1 MNIKFSIIFFI
12 IQKNKIS
19 NKIVLKIKKKNILKK
34 KNFYFHFF
42 QLIYLIIID
51 YRFLKI
57 EKIF

>member
-34 KNFYFHFF
+34 NFYFHFF
-42 QLIYLIIID
+42 QLIYLLIID
-51 YRFLKI
+51 Y
-57 EKIF
+57 

>member
-34 KNFYFHFF
+34 KFLFSFF
-42 QLIYLIIID
+42 SVN
-51 YRFLKI
+51 
-57 EKIF
+57 IFNNNRL